1 MILVTGGT
9 GNVGGHVVRQLV
21 EAGEKVRVLTRDPGA
36 HSFPD
41 GVEVVPGD
49 LRRPETLRAA
59 LSGAPRVF
67 LFPVMTGLGGFLDAA
82 RRADTRHLVLLSSV
96 AATYR
101 RLGWIGEKHLRLENE
116 VSASGIPWTF
126 VRPGAFMTND
136 LAWKR
141 EIQEAGVVRAAYGN
155 AATAPVDSR
164 DIAAVAVRAL
174 LDERAGESF
183 SLTGPESLTQVE
195 RVRIIAETVGWP
207 VRFEELSPDEHR
219 ERILRLHAG
228 LPEPGVDELLDLL
241 AENVGKDAEVLP
253 TVEEVTGRPAFTYA
267 EWAATAGFAPVQP

>member
-21 EAGEKVRVLTRDPGA
+21 EAGEKVRVLTRDPDA

-41 GVEVVPGD
+41 EIEVVPGD
-49 LRRPETLRAA
+49 LRRPETLSEA

-67 LFPVMTGLGGFLDAA
+67 LFPVMSGLDGFLHAA
-82 RRADTRHLVLLSSV
+82 RRADTRHLVMLSS
-96 AATYR
+96 AAVTFP
-101 RLGWIGEKHLRLENE
+101 RLGWIGEKHLQLENE
-116 VSASGIPWTF
+116 VSASGIPSTF

-164 DIAAVAVRAL
+164 DIAAVSVRAL
-174 LDERAGESF
+174 LDERTGESF
-183 SLTGPESLTQVE
+183 TLTGPESLTQIE

-207 VRFEELSPDEHR
+207 VRFEELSRDEHR
-219 ERILRLHAG
+219 QLILRRLAG
-228 LPEPGVDELLDLL
+228 LPEAGVDELLDLL
-241 AENVGKDAEVLP
+241 AENVGKSADVLP

-267 EWAATAGFAPVQP
+267 EWAATAGFAPTRP